1 MQAMDGMKE
10 IRDPAA
16 EDKATEAAVLRQLLA
31 LYPVQLTLRELKRE
45 IAGEEGDFALLD
57 AVERAVRE
65 LAAAGL
71 VHRNGEVVLPSR
83 AALRLDELLG

>member
-1 MQAMDGMKE
+1 MDSMKE
-10 IRDPAA
+10 IRNPAA
-16 EDKATEAAVLRQLLA
+16 EDKAIEAAVLRQLLA
-31 LYPVQLTLRELKRE
+31 LYPAQLTVEELNRE
-45 IAGEEGDFALLD
+45 IAGEEGDFALVD

-83 AALRLDELLG
+83 AALRLDELFG

>member
-1 MQAMDGMKE
+1 MDGLNE
-10 IRDPAA
+10 TRNPAA
-16 EDKATEAAVLRQLLA
+16 EDKAIEAAVLRQLLA
-31 LYPVQLTLRELKRE
+31 LYPVQLTLDELNRE
-45 IAGEEGDFALLD
+45 IAGEEDDFAVQD

-83 AALRLDELLG
+83 AALRLDELFG